1 MKNRIFTR
9 VMLSLSAGVLIS
21 AALSSVIPSSGEEEL
36 YQNVI
41 RLHVI
46 AESDSEEDQA
56 LKLSVRDAVLELVS
70 EKMEDAET
78 YDDAYTLLSG
88 MIPEIEAAAEAR
100 AAEDGSPVSAQ
111 VVFDREEYPVRYYE
125 DYALPAGEYMSMR
138 VVLGEGEGRNW
149 WCVLF
154 PPLCRDAAVDPAED
168 EEKFYAA
175 GFTPEEYKIINKESS
190 TKYKVRFRILEI
202 LSETFGFDY

>member
-1 MKNRIFTR
+1 MNDRRFTKA
-9 VMLSLSAGVLIS
+9 MLSLCAGFLIT
-21 AALSSVIPSSGEEEL
+21 AVLSSLIPASGEEKL
-36 YQNVI
+36 YTDVI

-56 LKLSVRDAVLELVS
+56 VKLSVRDAVLDLVS
-70 EKMEDAET
+70 SEMDTAAT
-78 YDDAYTLLSG
+78 YDDAYALLSQ
-88 MIPEIEAAAEAR
+88 MIPEIKAIAEETAAKEGHPLTAE
-100 AAEDGSPVSAQ
+100 

-138 VVLGEGEGRNW
+138 IILGEGEGRNW

-154 PPLCRDAAVDPAED
+154 PPLCRDAAVDSHED
-168 EEKFYAA
+168 EFYAA
-175 GFTPEEYKIINKESS
+175 GFTPEEYKIIKQESGA
-190 TKYKVRFRILEI
+190 KYKVRFRILEI

>member
-1 MKNRIFTR
+1 MNDRRFTK
-9 VMLSLSAGVLIS
+9 VMLSLCAGFLVTAVLSAF
-21 AALSSVIPSSGEEEL
+21 IPSSGEEKL
-36 YQNVI
+36 YTDVI

-46 AESDSEEDQA
+46 AESDSAEDQA
-56 LKLSVRDAVLELVS
+56 VKLSVRDAVLDLVS
-70 EKMEDAET
+70 AEMEDSDC
-78 YDDAYTLLSG
+78 YGDAYTALAD
-88 MIPEIEAAAEAR
+88 MIPEIKNTAETTAAGE
-100 AAEDGSPVSAQ
+100 GHPVSAE

-138 VVLGEGEGRNW
+138 IILGEGEGRNW

-154 PPLCRDAAVDPAED
+154 PPLCRDAAVDCH

-175 GFTPEEYKIINKESS
+175 GFTPEEYKIIKQESG

>member
-1 MKNRIFTR
+1 MKNRTFTR
-9 VMLSLSAGVLIS
+9 IMLSLCAGILI
-21 AALSSVIPSSGEEEL
+21 ATAVSSVIPASGEGNL
-36 YQNVI
+36 YKDVI

-56 LKLSVRDAVLELVS
+56 VKLSVRDAVLELVS
-70 EKMEDAET
+70 EEMEGAAT

-88 MIPEIEAAAEAR
+88 MIPEIRAAAEAR
-100 AAEDGSPVSAQ
+100 AAEEGHPVSAE
-111 VVFDREEYPVRYYE
+111 VIFDREEYPVRYYE

-138 VVLGEGEGRNW
+138 IVLGEGEGKNW

-154 PPLCRDAAVDPAED
+154 PPLCRDAAVDAKSDED
-168 EEKFYAA
+168 KFYAA
-175 GFTPEEYKIINKESS
+175 GFTPEEYKIIKKESG
-190 TKYKVRFRILEI
+190 TKYRVRFRILEI

>member
-1 MKNRIFTR
+1 MKNRTFTR
-9 VMLSLSAGVLIS
+9 VMLSLSVGILIS
-21 AALSSVIPSSGEEEL
+21 AVLSSVIPSSGEEKL

-46 AESDSEEDQA
+46 AESDSDEDQA
-56 LKLSVRDAVLELVS
+56 LKLSVRDAVLDLVS
-70 EKMEDAET
+70 DRMESASD
-78 YDDAYTLLSG
+78 YDDAYSLLSG
-88 MIPEIEAAAEAR
+88 MIPEIEKAAEDR
-100 AAEDGSPVSAQ
+100 AAEEGSPVSVQ

-138 VVLGEGEGRNW
+138 VVLGEGEGANW

-154 PPLCRDAAVDPAED
+154 PPLCRDAATSADED

-175 GFTPEEYKIINKESS
+175 GFTPEEYKIIKKESPA
-190 TKYKVRFRILEI
+190 KYKVRFRILEV

>member
-1 MKNRIFTR
+1 MNDRRFTKA
-9 VMLSLSAGVLIS
+9 MLSVCIGVLV
-21 AALSSVIPSSGEEEL
+21 AAAVSSMIPASGEEKL
-36 YQNVI
+36 YSDVI

-56 LKLSVRDAVLELVS
+56 VKLSVRDAVLDLVS
-70 EKMEDAET
+70 DKMDGSVT
-78 YDDAYTLLSG
+78 YGDAYALLSD
-88 MIPEIEAAAEAR
+88 MLPEIKKT
-100 AAEDGSPVSAQ
+100 AEDTAASTGHPVSAE

-125 DYALPAGEYMSMR
+125 DYALPAGEYTSMR
-138 VVLGEGEGRNW
+138 IILGEGEGRNW

-154 PPLCRDAAVDPAED
+154 PPLCRDAAVESH

-175 GFTPEEYKIINKESS
+175 GFTPEEYKIIKQESGA
-190 TKYKVRFRILEI
+190 KYKVRFRILEI